1 MGSIPEDT
9 QQGSLH
15 FSLMYDPEQ
24 SLLTVKLIQAADL
37 VPRDFSGSLDPYCRL
52 RLLPNQK
59 LQLQSKV
66 RRKTRCPE
74 FEEEFIFDVQQADIG
89 SRTLEILVFD
99 FDQYSRDECIGQ
111 VHMPLEHV
119 ELSREPTFVCRA
131 ILPYDDQKQVVSRLG
146 PGQFVTVCFTVCL
159 IGI

>member
-1 MGSIPEDT
+1 
-9 QQGSLH
+9 
-15 FSLMYDPEQ
+15 MYDSEQ
-24 SLLTVKLIQAADL
+24 SLLTVRLIQASDL

-66 RRKTRCPE
+66 QRKTRCPE
-74 FEEEFIFDVQQADIG
+74 FEEEFIFDVQQSDMG

-119 ELSREPTFVCRA
+119 ELSRDPTFVCRA
-131 ILPYDDQKQVVSRLG
+131 IMPYDDQKQVWSVTRVWRSRGLRDSEVSQGSGVLEVY
-146 PGQFVTVCFTVCL
+146 VTVECHKGLEF
-159 IGI
+159 